1 MQATKSFL
9 SESDGVNIDL
19 QIAARVVDR
28 DASRI
33 RWFIGKGLLAECLK
47 WGSLEASDGFK

>member
-28 DASRI
+28 DASCI

-47 WGSLEASDGFK
+47 WGSLEASNGFK